1 MGYTS
6 GNLTEL
12 LKMPIEIVDL
22 PIEHGGSFHRFLSTF
37 TRGYTSMQIPVV
49 DGILLMCILA
59 TQTVNMDSP
68 IDLDIVVIVLAFVGK
83 VCLID

>member
-6 GNLTEL
+6 M
-12 LKMPIEIVDL
+12 K
-22 PIEHGGSFHRFLSTF
+22 
-37 TRGYTSMQIPVV
+37 IPVV

-59 TQTVNMDSP
+59 TQTVNMDSQ

-83 VCLID
+83 VCLIDWPRTMKG

>member
-6 GNLTEL
+6 M
-12 LKMPIEIVDL
+12 K
-22 PIEHGGSFHRFLSTF
+22 
-37 TRGYTSMQIPVV
+37 IPVV